1 MSLVLR
7 SYWRS
12 SCSWRVRIALHWKQ
26 LSFELQS
33 VHLVANGGEQHTAAH
48 RAINPMRELPVLS
61 IGDVHIGQSLAILEY
76 LEEAHPN
83 PPLLPADALQ
93 RAQVRQM
100 AEVVNSG
107 TQPLQNQRVM
117 KYLGHAHDFPRAQQ
131 LAWSRHW
138 IALGLTGLEAL
149 VTKHGGTYCHG
160 DIVTFAD
167 LCLVPQLYNARR
179 FDVDISAFPALT
191 DVETRLSSLPAFEAS
206 HPDEQPDAP

>member
-26 LSFELQS
+26 LSFDLVP
-33 VHLVANGGEQHTAAH
+33 VHLVANGGEQHSAAH
-48 RAINPMRELPVLS
+48 RALNPMRELPVLS
-61 IGDVHIGQSLAILEY
+61 VGDTHIAQSMAILEY
-76 LEEAHPN
+76 IEEAHPS
-83 PPLLPADALQ
+83 PPLLPTDPLE
-93 RAQVRQM
+93 RARVRQM

-117 KYLGHAHDFPRAQQ
+117 KYLGSTFEIPREQQ
-131 LAWSRHW
+131 LAWSRYW

-149 VTKHGGTYCHG
+149 VDQHGGACCHG
-160 DIVTFAD
+160 DAISFAD

-179 FDVDISAFPALT
+179 FEVDVSAFPNLT
-191 DVETRLSSLPAFEAS
+191 EVESRLNGLPAFAAS
-206 HPDEQPDAP
+206 HPDQQPDTP